1 MKRKKFPLLC
11 VHITEKNTS
20 ENRAILFFFS
30 LRIFS
35 FLSENANYK

>member
-20 ENRAILFFFS
+20 ENRAILFFS
-30 LRIFS
+30 LGIFS